1 MGSNHILLV
10 LTWESTNWMDKS
22 LANNTRKCL
31 FILLQRALHMYLY
44 YLKRG
49 REVEGGSTPSP
60 ALVGLRCVCHSR
72 THTTTKGYQR
82 ETEKRSFSCL
92 LRLLASCQN
101 HKTRISFG
109 DLALIIRRDSTG
121 PGSAKKQPEPIAWLL
136 IYKCPTTPPILCSY
150 FTFPLSPCLI
160 SYVHNFFYLSF
171 RCRSCLN
178 RRNIME

>member
-1 MGSNHILLV
+1 MGSDHILVV

-22 LANNTRKCL
+22 SANNTRKCL

-49 REVEGGSTPSP
+49 REAEGGSTPSP
-60 ALVGLRCVCHSR
+60 AQVGLRCVCHSW

-82 ETEKRSFSCL
+82 ETEKCSFSCL
-92 LRLLASCQN
+92 LRFLASCQN

-121 PGSAKKQPEPIAWLL
+121 PGSAKNSLNPSHGSL
-136 IYKCPTTPPILCSY
+136 
-150 FTFPLSPCLI
+150 FTNVPQHPSPL
-160 SYVHNFFYLSF
+160 
-171 RCRSCLN
+171 
-178 RRNIME
+178 